1 MPTPLNA
8 QSANRGTLLL
18 LLVGAFLLAYIP
30 FVHVPFSWAMTFF
43 HEISHGLAALL
54 TGGSIV
60 SIELHRDGSGLCYT
74 RGGWL
79 FIIFN
84 AGYIGAVFWGVL
96 IYTLAN
102 RTGGGQGKAKIIALL
117 IAGLIAVSAVLYA
130 KDLMTWIVSAVLV
143 VLFIAVIK
151 LGQTIWGQWLL
162 KFIGIYVLVSAMR
175 APLHLLDG
183 RHDGDGASLADLT
196 HIPEIIWVLLWLAIG
211 VLGLIVVWRIQGNRQ
226 YASAKKP

>member
-1 MPTPLNA
+1 MHTSINA
-8 QSANRGTLLL
+8 QNKQTTNRGVLLL
-18 LLVGAFLLAYIP
+18 LLAGAFLLAYIP

-60 SIELHRDGSGLCYT
+60 SIELHSDGSGLCYT

-79 FIIFN
+79 FVIFN

-96 IYTLAN
+96 IYALAN
-102 RTGGGQGKAKIIALL
+102 RAPSGRGREKIIAIL
-117 IAGLIAVSAVLYA
+117 IAGLIAVCAVLYA
-130 KDLMTWIVSAVLV
+130 KDTMTWVVSAVLFLLFVAV
-143 VLFIAVIK
+143 VR
-151 LGQTIWGQWLL
+151 LGQTVWGMWLL

-196 HIPEIIWVLLWLAIG
+196 HLPEIIWVVLWLAVG
-211 VLGLIVVWRIQGNRQ
+211 VLGLIVVWRLQ
-226 YASAKKP
+226 YRRNT